1 MYPGWRGVFDDWE
14 GYTGKSI
21 YSANPG
27 TNLAFQGLFK
37 HIEPGSAEAKALEAD
52 GYTMVNWGKDILDY
66 ESDYSDY
73 VFRGFVDGEAPIYF
87 VPFHSSILETSM
99 GIITNGYEFKIYC

>member
-27 TNLAFQGLFK
+27 TNLAIQGLFK

-52 GYTMVNWGKDILDY
+52 GYTMVN
-66 ESDYSDY
+66 
-73 VFRGFVDGEAPIYF
+73 
-87 VPFHSSILETSM
+87 
-99 GIITNGYEFKIYC
+99 